1 MPVNF
6 FLSPAFIK
14 SPIRFMAQYV
24 VPVVVRITLLLI
36 IVAGIGYGIQWGIQQ
51 ATTKASTLVVKP
63 TTTHPKLT
71 VTTTLSED
79 ERSLVLLRLVGFLS
93 LLQQQSYG
101 QLYDTWA
108 SDALKKP
115 ATLQHTRATF
125 LKMGYCSER
134 FLGRLL
140 VYDKS
145 TLTILKVLKPQVN
158 YHILIKVER
167 EKANTVE
174 KIILRP
180 YGLDYRWVGYYIQ
193 SSNTDFQACLN
204 TINHPRNPSKNEN
217 SR

>member
-1 MPVNF
+1 MPITF

-14 SPIRFMAQYV
+14 SPIRFMVQYV
-24 VPVVVRITLLLI
+24 VPVVVRVALLVVLLGS
-36 IVAGIGYGIQWGIQQ
+36 VVYGVQWGIQQ
-51 ATTKASTLVVKP
+51 LTTKASLMVVKP
-63 TTTHPKLT
+63 TVTHPKLT

-115 ATLQHTRATF
+115 ASIQHTRATF

-145 TLTILKVLKPQVN
+145 TLTILKVLKPQLN
-158 YHILIKVER
+158 YHIVAKVER

-174 KIILRP
+174 KIVLRP

-204 TINHPRNPSKNEN
+204 TINHPRNPSKT
-217 SR
+217 